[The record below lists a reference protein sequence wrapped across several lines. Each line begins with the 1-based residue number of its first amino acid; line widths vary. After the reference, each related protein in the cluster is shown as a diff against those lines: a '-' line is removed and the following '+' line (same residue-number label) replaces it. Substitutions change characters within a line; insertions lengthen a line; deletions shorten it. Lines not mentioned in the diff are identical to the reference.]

1 VEKLRGFD
9 LHTPLDERYN
19 TNRALIHLAQ
29 DFIYS
34 SCSYGR
40 IIISEGK
47 AFTVPLPSMLMVSS

>member
-40 IIISEGK
+40 IIISEGTFK
-47 AFTVPLPSMLMVSS
+47 VPLPSLLMIS

>member
-1 VEKLRGFD
+1 MEKLRGFD

-40 IIISEGK
+40 IIISEGR
-47 AFTVPLPSMLMVSS
+47 FPCRHCL